1 MRSTEF
7 CDVATA
13 RNMRKAAQAA
23 PYLRDPIADRRW
35 QRDHCARNQTAD
47 DVSTRLERQGAA
59 GSSDKAPSMGTI
71 PAKIRFASERTSS
84 SRLPAIVARVSGI
97 KLDHESLRSHPAA
110 DSSSR
115 KIVCDTP
122 RGLWRPLER
131 DRRYPIVRCR
141 HCGRRHGHPYIL
153 GTVGRRTLKSA
164 QPRDRL
170 ASRTFQPS
178 TIATGTVSS
187 P

>member
-122 RGLWRPLER
+122 RGLWRPSNGIDDIR
-131 DRRYPIVRCR
+131 SSAVVIVAAGMDIR
-141 HCGRRHGHPYIL
+141 IFS
-153 GTVGRRTLKSA
+153 V
-164 QPRDRL
+164 RL
-170 ASRTFQPS
+170 A
-178 TIATGTVSS
+178 GEH
-187 P
+187 